1 MAADGFEEDVLGLVE
16 DVAEEDAAAAAAAAA
31 EAVGLGDGF
40 LVS

>member
-1 MAADGFEEDVLGLVE
+1 MLGLVE